1 MHAPASAA
9 ASRRSP
15 WAGLDAL
22 VLEEIEALRT
32 PPPPL
37 RRVPPAP
44 APAFASDD
52 EFLVSALRYLAGHA
66 DPAGLVARLSAGFQ
80 LATAEPESPAA
91 SDEEAP
97 AAAAPDEAGAAAA
110 PDRPV
115 ADAAGEED
123 RP

>member
-32 PPPPL
+32 PPPL
-37 RRVPPAP
+37 RRMPPAP

-115 ADAAGEED
+115 AEEED